1 MQSNLREQEFDQQM
15 RKLQS
20 MRNRKKS
27 AKNRP
32 TSQTK
37 YPDSYEKR
45 YLIKQT
51 LILLACA
58 FAIPSGAVLLVYQ
71 NVTIK
76 SKEELCLVIFKVLI
90 GALIFFLYFFRCIFK
105 YDTIPEKYLSLH
117 RVEKKFDDAGYVYG
131 YRKTK
136 IKIYFDK
143 NSRMKIV
150 SSEDD
155 DITHAF
161 QQYNIQSIL
170 NDETPGIEKV
180 IYLRT
185 NKESLEG
192 YEIPC
197 MEYIIF
203 NGKMEMSALRLYLFT
218 DQPFEFTEPIKLHND
233 FCRAAMGEFLLNN
246 YNGTLIGADLI
257 RRDLYDMNV
266 IDNWQVLNMH
276 VDDSYAGNFQDQYSR
291 KKTSGD
297 EKPRKKQEHT
307 SNIPHDLRGV
317 KKKLAE
323 QIETIDNE
331 LNSGYQFRSISL
343 SRWEIGYREQL
354 IHILSSNHDLDE
366 EVIERVTFILSTIE
380 NNLYDAAKESER
392 MDNSATVEALE
403 SMIKLDGI
411 NGVLGMDINGKETK

>member
-1 MQSNLREQEFDQQM
+1 MQDIRSYQ
-15 RKLQS
+15 KKW
-20 MRNRKKS
+20 RNRNAIKL
-27 AKNRP
+27 
-32 TSQTK
+32 
-37 YPDSYEKR
+37 KR
-45 YLIKQT
+45 TRIRSTNEYLIKQT

-58 FAIPSGAVLLVYQ
+58 FAISSGVVLLVYQ
-71 NVTIK
+71 NVKIK
-76 SKEELCLVIFKVLI
+76 SQEELCLVIFMVLI
-90 GALIFFLYFFRCIFK
+90 GALIFFLCFLRCIFE
-105 YDTIPEKYLSLH
+105 YDTIPKNYLSLH
-117 RVEKKFDDAGYVYG
+117 RIDEKFDDAGYVYG

-136 IKIYFDK
+136 IKVDFK
-143 NSRMKIV
+143 ARV
-150 SSEDD
+150 FSSEGD

-161 QQYNIQSIL
+161 PQYNIQSIL

-180 IYLRT
+180 IYPRT
-185 NKESLEG
+185 NKESLVG

-218 DQPFEFTEPIKLHND
+218 DQPFEFTESIDLYYD
-233 FCRAAMGEFLLNN
+233 FWSAAMDEFLLHD
-246 YNGTLIGADLI
+246 YNGTLLGADLI

-276 VDDSYAGNFQDQYSR
+276 VDDSYAGNFQNQYSR

-297 EKPRKKQEHT
+297 EKPREKQEHT

-331 LNSGYQFRSISL
+331 LSSGYQFRSISL
-343 SRWEIGYREQL
+343 SRWETGYREQL
-354 IHILSSNHDLDE
+354 IHILSSNHELDE
-366 EVIERVTFILSTIE
+366 EVVERVAFILSTIE

-392 MDNSATVEALE
+392 IDNSATVEALE

-411 NGVLGMDINGKETK
+411 DGVWGMDINGKETK

>member
-1 MQSNLREQEFDQQM
+1 MQSNLIEQEFDQQM

-20 MRNRKKS
+20 MRNRKKR

-58 FAIPSGAVLLVYQ
+58 FAIPSGAALLVYQ
-71 NVTIK
+71 NVKIT
-76 SKEELCLVIFKVLI
+76 SQEELCLVIFTVLI
-90 GALIFFLYFFRCIFK
+90 GALIFFLCFFRCIFE
-105 YDTIPEKYLSLH
+105 YDTIPENYLFLR
-117 RVEKKFDDAGYVYG
+117 RVEEKFDDAGYVYG

-136 IKIYFDK
+136 IKVDFK
-143 NSRMKIV
+143 ERFF
-150 SSEDD
+150 SSEGD

-161 QQYNIQSIL
+161 PQYNIQSIL

-180 IYLRT
+180 IYPRT
-185 NKESLEG
+185 NKESLVG

-218 DQPFEFTEPIKLHND
+218 DQPFEFTKPIKLHDD
-233 FCRAAMGEFLLNN
+233 FCRAAMGVYLLHN
-246 YNGTLIGADLI
+246 YNGTLLGADLI

-291 KKTSGD
+291 KKMFGD
-297 EKPRKKQEHT
+297 KKSREKQEHT

-331 LNSGYQFRSISL
+331 LSSGYQFRSISL
-343 SRWEIGYREQL
+343 SRWETGYREQL
-354 IHILSSNHDLDE
+354 IHILSSNHELDE
-366 EVIERVTFILSTIE
+366 EVVERVAFILSTIE
-380 NNLYDAAKESER
+380 NNLYDATKESER
-392 MDNSATVEALE
+392 IDNSATVEALE

-411 NGVLGMDINGKETK
+411 DSVLGMDINGKETK

>member
-20 MRNRKKS
+20 MRNRKKR

-51 LILLACA
+51 LILLACS
-58 FAIPSGAVLLVYQ
+58 FAIPGWAALLVSQ
-71 NVTIK
+71 DVKIK
-76 SKEELCLVIFKVLI
+76 SQEALCLVIFTVLI
-90 GALIFFLYFFRCIFK
+90 GSLMIFLYFFRCIFK

-136 IKIYFDK
+136 IKVDFK
-143 NSRMKIV
+143 ERV
-150 SSEDD
+150 FSSEGD

-161 QQYNIQSIL
+161 QQYYIPSIL
-170 NDETPGIEKV
+170 NDETPGIEKGM
-180 IYLRT
+180 YPRT
-185 NKESLEG
+185 NKEPLVG

-233 FCRAAMGEFLLNN
+233 FCRAAMGDFLLHN

-380 NNLYDAAKESER
+380 HNLYDAAKESER

>member
-1 MQSNLREQEFDQQM
+1 MQSNLIEQEFDQQM

-20 MRNRKKS
+20 MRNRKKR
-27 AKNRP
+27 AKNRL

-58 FAIPSGAVLLVYQ
+58 FAIPSGAALLVYQ
-71 NVTIK
+71 DIKIK
-76 SKEELCLVIFKVLI
+76 SQEELCLVIFTVLI
-90 GALIFFLYFFRCIFK
+90 GALMIFLCFFRCIFK
-105 YDTIPEKYLSLH
+105 YDTVPENYLFLH
-117 RVEKKFDDAGYVYG
+117 RIEEKFDDAGYVYG

-136 IKIYFDK
+136 IKVNFEA
-143 NSRMKIV
+143 RV
-150 SSEDD
+150 FSSEGD

-161 QQYNIQSIL
+161 SQYNIQSIL

-180 IYLRT
+180 IYPRA
-185 NKESLEG
+185 NKESLVG

-218 DQPFEFTEPIKLHND
+218 DQPFEFTEPIDLYYD
-233 FCRAAMGEFLLNN
+233 FWSAAMDEFLLHD
-246 YNGTLIGADLI
+246 YNGTLLGADLI

-297 EKPRKKQEHT
+297 EKPREKQEHT

-331 LNSGYQFRSISL
+331 LSSGYQFRSISL
-343 SRWEIGYREQL
+343 SRWETGYREQL
-354 IHILSSNHDLDE
+354 IHILSSNHELDE
-366 EVIERVTFILSTIE
+366 EVVERAAFILSAIE

>member
-20 MRNRKKS
+20 MRNRKKR
-27 AKNRP
+27 AKNCP

-58 FAIPSGAVLLVYQ
+58 FAISSGATLLVYQ
-71 NVTIK
+71 NVKIT
-76 SKEELCLVIFKVLI
+76 SQEELCLVIFTVLN
-90 GALIFFLYFFRCIFK
+90 GVLIFFLCFFRCIFE
-105 YDTIPEKYLSLH
+105 YDTIPKNYLSSH
-117 RVEKKFDDAGYVYG
+117 RIEEKFDDAGYVYG

-136 IKIYFDK
+136 IKVDFK
-143 NSRMKIV
+143 VRV
-150 SSEDD
+150 FSSEGD

-180 IYLRT
+180 IYPRT
-185 NKESLEG
+185 NKESLVG

-218 DQPFEFTEPIKLHND
+218 DQPFEFTEPIDLYCD
-233 FCRAAMGEFLLNN
+233 FWSAAMDEFLLHD
-246 YNGTLIGADLI
+246 YNGTLLGADLI

-291 KKTSGD
+291 KKMSGD
-297 EKPRKKQEHT
+297 KKSREKQEHT

-331 LNSGYQFRSISL
+331 LSSGYQFRSISL
-343 SRWEIGYREQL
+343 SRWENGYREHL
-354 IHILSSNHDLDE
+354 IHILSSNHELDE
-366 EVIERVTFILSTIE
+366 EVVEKVAFILSTIE
-380 NNLYDAAKESER
+380 NNLYDAAKESEKI
-392 MDNSATVEALE
+392 DNSATVEALE

-411 NGVLGMDINGKETK
+411 DGVWGMDINGKETK

>member
-1 MQSNLREQEFDQQM
+1 MQDIRSYQ
-15 RKLQS
+15 KKW
-20 MRNRKKS
+20 RNRNAIKL
-27 AKNRP
+27 
-32 TSQTK
+32 
-37 YPDSYEKR
+37 KR
-45 YLIKQT
+45 TRIRSTNEYLIKQT

-58 FAIPSGAVLLVYQ
+58 FAISSGVVLSVSQ
-71 NVTIK
+71 NVKIK
-76 SKEELCLVIFKVLI
+76 SQEELCLVIFMVLI
-90 GALIFFLYFFRCIFK
+90 GALIFFLCFLRCIFE
-105 YDTIPEKYLSLH
+105 YDTIPKNYLSLH
-117 RVEKKFDDAGYVYG
+117 RIDEKFDDAGYVYG

-136 IKIYFDK
+136 IKVDFK
-143 NSRMKIV
+143 ARV
-150 SSEDD
+150 FSSEGD

-161 QQYNIQSIL
+161 PQYNIQSIL

-180 IYLRT
+180 IYPRT
-185 NKESLEG
+185 NKESLVG

-218 DQPFEFTEPIKLHND
+218 DQPFEFTESIDLYYD
-233 FCRAAMGEFLLNN
+233 FWSAAMDEFLLHD
-246 YNGTLIGADLI
+246 YNGTLLGADLI

-276 VDDSYAGNFQDQYSR
+276 VDDSYAGNFQNQYSR

-297 EKPRKKQEHT
+297 EKPREKQEHT

-331 LNSGYQFRSISL
+331 LSSGYQFRSISL
-343 SRWEIGYREQL
+343 SRWETGYREQL
-354 IHILSSNHDLDE
+354 IHILSSNHELDE
-366 EVIERVTFILSTIE
+366 EVVERVAFILSTIE

-392 MDNSATVEALE
+392 IDNSATVEALE

>member
-90 GALIFFLYFFRCIFK
+90 GALIFFLCFLRCIFK
-105 YDTIPEKYLSLH
+105 YDTIPKNYLSLH
-117 RVEKKFDDAGYVYG
+117 RIEKKFDDAGYVYG

-136 IKIYFDK
+136 IKVNFEA
-143 NSRMKIV
+143 RV
-150 SSEDD
+150 FSSEGD

-161 QQYNIQSIL
+161 PQYNIQSIL

-180 IYLRT
+180 IYPRA
-185 NKESLEG
+185 NKESLVG

-218 DQPFEFTEPIKLHND
+218 DQPFEFTESIDLYYD
-233 FCRAAMGEFLLNN
+233 FWSAAMDEFLLHD
-246 YNGTLIGADLI
+246 YNGTLLGADLI

-276 VDDSYAGNFQDQYSR
+276 VDDSYAGNFQNQYSR

-297 EKPRKKQEHT
+297 EKPREKQEHT

-331 LNSGYQFRSISL
+331 LSSGYQFRSISL
-343 SRWEIGYREQL
+343 SRWETGYREQL
-354 IHILSSNHDLDE
+354 IHILSSNHELDE
-366 EVIERVTFILSTIE
+366 EVVERVAFILSTIE

>member
-1 MQSNLREQEFDQQM
+1 MQSNLKEQECDQQM

-20 MRNRKKS
+20 MRNRKERT
-27 AKNRP
+27 A
-32 TSQTK
+32 TK
-37 YPDSYEKR
+37 PASIMNYPNSYEKR
-45 YLIKQT
+45 YLIKQ
-51 LILLACA
+51 IFVLLACSV
-58 FAIPSGAVLLVYQ
+58 AIPSAVVLLILQLQEQLNSTTMFTLPIMALIIFLWIFFDCIFECDVPKNY
-71 NVTIK
+71 
-76 SKEELCLVIFKVLI
+76 LCLCGK
-90 GALIFFLYFFRCIFK
+90 
-105 YDTIPEKYLSLH
+105 EK
-117 RVEKKFDDAGYVYG
+117 FNDAGYVYG

-150 SSEDD
+150 SSEGD

-170 NDETPGIEKV
+170 NDETLGIEKV
-180 IYLRT
+180 IYPRT
-185 NKESLEG
+185 NKESLVG

-203 NGKMEMSALRLYLFT
+203 NEKMEMSALRLYLFT
-218 DQPFEFTEPIKLHND
+218 DKPFKFTEPIELYYD
-233 FCRAAMGEFLLNN
+233 FRSAAMDEFLLHN
-246 YNGTLIGADLI
+246 YNGTLLGADLI

-323 QIETIDNE
+323 QIETIDKE

-354 IHILSSNHDLDE
+354 IRILSSNHDLDE

-392 MDNSATVEALE
+392 MDNFATVEALE